1 MLVVERQVPKKQLKR
16 KIKVWSITS
25 QENHISNLNLGK
37 KSDAKEK
44 EKAEKSDD
52 AGQPT
57 TPSQQHQL
65 SSATPTN
72 FVRPIAFSHV

>member
-1 MLVVERQVPKKQLKR
+1 MILSSTTPH
-16 KIKVWSITS
+16 S
-25 QENHISNLNLGK
+25 SNLYLGK
-37 KSDAKEK
+37 KSDTKEK

-57 TPSQQHQL
+57 TPSQQHHQQQQL

-72 FVRPIAFSHV
+72 FVRTIRFFDDQIDCLRFF